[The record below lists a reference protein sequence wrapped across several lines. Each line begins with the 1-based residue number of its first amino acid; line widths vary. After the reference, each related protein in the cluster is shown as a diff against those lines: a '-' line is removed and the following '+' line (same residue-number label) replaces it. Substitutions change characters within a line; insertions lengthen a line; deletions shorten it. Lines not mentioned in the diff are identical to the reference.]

1 MNRRHARTVLVALAL
16 LAAGAVGQAAPVAD
30 EERLAREALDA
41 LKKKLPATVA
51 AWAKQRLPDYKPEV
65 RVVRWAGDRDV
76 KVRILL
82 RYDGGRNRFAS
93 EDHVLSVLLHYH
105 AGRWG
110 AEVAEPSWSAKEEGL
125 NKAAHFLLLAIDEAA
140 EK

>member
-1 MNRRHARTVLVALAL
+1 MNRRHTRAVLVALAL
-16 LAAGAVGQAAPVAD
+16 LAAGAAGRAAPVAD
-30 EERLAREALDA
+30 EERLAREGLDA

-51 AWAKQRLPDYKPEV
+51 AWAKQRLPEYKPEV

-82 RYDGGRNRFAS
+82 RYDNARNRLAS

-105 AGRWG
+105 GGRWG
-110 AEVAEPSWSAKEEGL
+110 AEVAEPSWPSREEQL
-125 NKAAHFLLLAIDEAA
+125 NRAAHFLLLAIDEAA